1 MNKQETNSNVQH
13 KKAPN
18 LSEVKPLRG
27 LTYFVFFGVPEI
39 AVWTLEKMKNC
50 GLLPQKIV
58 TFPDAPA
65 GRGRKLKEA
74 PTKTWAKEN
83 GVPFIEWENTQKTIE
98 ALSDEEYDFALVFAF
113 GKILKKELLDLPNI
127 KHGFINI
134 HPSLL
139 PKLRGPSPIRSAIL
153 LDEKDAVGVS
163 IIKMDEKMDHGPILW
178 QEKFDPA
185 SWPVPGR
192 ELDKALSELA
202 GEILCKNIDEF
213 LQGNALDKEQEH
225 GKATFTKFFKKSDCE
240 INFDDIDENG
250 QILGN
255 AKFVACACDGNP
267 GTFFFADK
275 NGKTLRIKISELSA
289 KADSSYKQA
298 KIYIKKLIP
307 EGKKEMLWS
316 DFKNFLNS

>member
-1 MNKQETNSNVQH
+1 MKNN
-13 KKAPN
+13 
-18 LSEVKPLRG
+18 
-27 LTYFVFFGVPEI
+27 FVFFGSAKIAGEYLNKLKSYGIVPR
-39 AVWTLEKMKNC
+39 L
-50 GLLPQKIV
+50 IV
-58 TFPDAPA
+58 TLAPA
-65 GRGRKLKEA
+65 PYGRGRKLKANPIE
-74 PTKTWAKEN
+74 TWAREN
-83 GVPFIEWENTQKTIE
+83 GIPFIYFENTKQIIKE
-98 ALSDEEYDFALVFAF
+98 LSNKNFDFALVFAF

-213 LQGNALDKEQEH
+213 LQGNVPDKEQEH
-225 GKATFTKFFKKSDCE
+225 EKATFTKFFKKSDCE
-240 INFDDIDENG
+240 INFDYIDSDG

-255 AKFVACACDGNP
+255 TKFVACACDENP
-267 GTFFFADK
+267 GAFFFAYK

-289 KADSSYKQA
+289 KADNSDKQA

-316 DFKNFLNS
+316 DFKNLLNS